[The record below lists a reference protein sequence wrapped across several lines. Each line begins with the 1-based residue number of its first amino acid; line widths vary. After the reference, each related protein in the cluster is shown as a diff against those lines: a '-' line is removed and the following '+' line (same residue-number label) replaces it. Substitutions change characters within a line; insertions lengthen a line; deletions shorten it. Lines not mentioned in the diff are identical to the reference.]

1 MKKKIKIGV
10 IGLGMGSNHVESY
23 LQHPHATVEALCDIN
38 PERLREKAAKYNIRS
53 PLSSHASQGNR
64 NVTSIMPSVAQY
76 SSNTAITKRPFRCRQ
91 VMWL

>member
-38 PERLREKAAKYNIRS
+38 PETITRESREI
-53 PLSSHASQGNR
+53 
-64 NVTSIMPSVAQY
+64 
-76 SSNTAITKRPFRCRQ
+76 
-91 VMWL
+91 